1 MLLSHVFTP
10 RPPHPRCHCPRTSTS
25 TDTLYRSGGQFPEV
39 FLRGA
44 GVPEEAVAAFKRVLI
59 HNPDFL
65 ETHLILAILYTAFG
79 WEVEARAEV
88 AEALRINPNFFLQEI
103 SMVWQADLSKNQE
116 GLERLLGGL
125 RNAGLR

>member
-1 MLLSHVFTP
+1 M
-10 RPPHPRCHCPRTSTS
+10 
-25 TDTLYRSGGQFPEV
+25 
-39 FLRGA
+39 
-44 GVPEEAVAAFKRVLI
+44 VAAFKRVLI

-79 WEVEARAEV
+79 WEVETRAEV

-103 SMVWQADLSKNQE
+103 SMVWQADLSKDQE